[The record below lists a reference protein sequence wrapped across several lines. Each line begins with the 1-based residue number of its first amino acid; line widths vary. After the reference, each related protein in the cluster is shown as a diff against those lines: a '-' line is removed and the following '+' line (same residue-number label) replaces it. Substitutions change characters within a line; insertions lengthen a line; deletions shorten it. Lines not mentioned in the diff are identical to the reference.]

1 LDRSEIILAY
11 LKFDKKEEL
20 KDLQTKVSF
29 VELVE
34 HGFNDIN
41 GTQEFKEKS
50 ERVKK
55 EYQRI
60 KSEKDDDERKQSLIY
75 QNTISFLEEEQLI
88 KSCREGGYRLTS
100 KSFAHLNKTF
110 RDGKLE
116 NEESSYIKAIKA
128 LFSNTSKTSKE
139 VAVGLA
145 VNIIPKL
152 LGIS

>member
-75 QNTISFLEEEQLI
+75 RNYSAQIIFTKSNKVLDRVFVKFFQNPTSF
-88 KSCREGGYRLTS
+88 RLSTEHC
-100 KSFAHLNKTF
+100 FI
-110 RDGKLE
+110 R
-116 NEESSYIKAIKA
+116 
-128 LFSNTSKTSKE
+128 
-139 VAVGLA
+139 
-145 VNIIPKL
+145 PK
-152 LGIS
+152 